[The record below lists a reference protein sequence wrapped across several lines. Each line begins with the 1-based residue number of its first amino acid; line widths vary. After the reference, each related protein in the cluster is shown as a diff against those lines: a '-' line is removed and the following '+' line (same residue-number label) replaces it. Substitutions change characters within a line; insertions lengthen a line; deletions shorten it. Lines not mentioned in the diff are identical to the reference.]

1 MVLLSAELLCIS
13 LVLLFTCHAFL
24 GLLPLSQHHL
34 WPMGISGLP
43 ERIKHGEGTPP
54 DFVGKD
60 VHVDSLSMFY
70 GLIKIRSYRPFKK
83 ALKATNGEPLNMKS
97 PYAPIARR
105 IDSILSASMDK
116 ATTTLHWD
124 GQPSVEKSAERGRRQ
139 AALDREAH
147 RLETEISQVVASH
160 SRSVPSRLYKMCERL
175 FKPSQK
181 IFAAIQEELLALNWK
196 VCSCPFQA
204 DTHIGQI
211 CRTYSSPDEF
221 EVVSRD
227 CDLIAYTSIPRL
239 TMPVGRDHHLLT
251 FSKLDLLNDLE
262 LQSDPH
268 LLLAC
273 ILTKNDYSDGIPN
286 VGIWKN
292 SRIVAKILI
301 DPGLPADEA
310 MEAAIK
316 EYLKEF
322 GADHGKTLEDYKH
335 ALTAFVEFEE
345 HGSSNAT
352 PSSQIHDRVGQFLA
366 MLDEHKKAVHSR
378 NPPRRTQHIPE
389 HPQPP
394 EPSQPPQPEA
404 HSLKSPNTNGDR
416 YSPHTVKDISK
427 ASKVQEVLLG
437 NMSIAK
443 PRAPKAQKAAAAPK
457 NTSTTGTA
465 STNEIKLGKDTEGD
479 GASPLKTLYEK
490 AFQTTTLTL
499 GCLTGCMRRATEL
512 GDSAK
517 DVAGCLE
524 TAADVLTTTRTITYW
539 CLEHLVVGNL
549 LKEAERVQEAQH
561 ELSLDPQTEASEHP
575 QAEANPEQQAQNGST
590 QTVASADQQPGSP
603 LDLLLDR
610 QHGETVVRNLIALVL
625 NGKIDGKGR
634 KPTHPE
640 ATQARELAQSVYES
654 MKKLYQDHT
663 SQDWKP
669 TNGTAKLP
677 LSIPQGELAREMHTT
692 IRTHFARLPGV
703 IVAKMEKLG
712 FKDIPQL
719 KPDLQR
725 VADGQ
730 KENPEVIIDTEDK
743 DKAIKFDKGH
753 IKTWWD
759 QFQKLP
765 SSSSTHLLPFIWLRE
780 RVRVTFRDCRDIYPL
795 EHMKG
800 QTSYGRTTT
809 TMNVVT
815 ETSPETHGHDAL
827 REYLLSFYGYLR
839 QKKQWKSEDSSSSA
853 PPVPPPLPERPQP
866 FDEGDQIRKYV
877 MSNMITT
884 DGLQL
889 HAVAYDLRKPHQTS
903 NARVGI
909 QDLSKAF
916 PDRDT
921 IKEVFGELSK
931 TTVVGCD
938 PGEIVTAA
946 FCAVDP
952 QKPNQVQ
959 NLSIRRAALY
969 APVFAYRDALGRRK
983 EEAEIDEIEQALPNR
998 TYQSTKEFEER
1009 LAGTLESVET
1019 LRNFYGSSDMKKLNW
1034 ERSKARRTEFDWATH
1049 GALSMVNDKDQG
1061 LFVMGNARFNTH
1073 QSLAT
1078 LHESFKGHF
1087 YQQATRQGY
1096 HVVSTDEYCT
1106 SSKCPTCAERGRD
1119 VRVAKPTARSCRMH
1133 PLLENYVLLHKSRS
1147 LLSGLSD

>member
-1 MVLLSAELLCIS
+1 
-13 LVLLFTCHAFL
+13 
-24 GLLPLSQHHL
+24 
-34 WPMGISGLP
+34 
-43 ERIKHGEGTPP
+43 
-54 DFVGKD
+54 
-60 VHVDSLSMFY
+60 
-70 GLIKIRSYRPFKK
+70 
-83 ALKATNGEPLNMKS
+83 
-97 PYAPIARR
+97 
-105 IDSILSASMDK
+105 
-116 ATTTLHWD
+116 
-124 GQPSVEKSAERGRRQ
+124 
-139 AALDREAH
+139 
-147 RLETEISQVVASH
+147 
-160 SRSVPSRLYKMCERL
+160 
-175 FKPSQK
+175 
-181 IFAAIQEELLALNWK
+181 
-196 VCSCPFQA
+196 
-204 DTHIGQI
+204 
-211 CRTYSSPDEF
+211 
-221 EVVSRD
+221 
-227 CDLIAYTSIPRL
+227 
-239 TMPVGRDHHLLT
+239 
-251 FSKLDLLNDLE
+251 
-262 LQSDPH
+262 
-268 LLLAC
+268 
-273 ILTKNDYSDGIPN
+273 
-286 VGIWKN
+286 
-292 SRIVAKILI
+292 
-301 DPGLPADEA
+301 

-345 HGSSNAT
+345 HGSPNAT
-352 PSSQIHDRVGQFLA
+352 PSSQIHDRVGQFLT

-378 NPPRRTQHIPE
+378 NPQRRTQHIPE
-389 HPQPP
+389 PPQPPEHPQPP
-394 EPSQPPQPEA
+394 QPSQPPSPRRKRRRRHRNRDRRRGRRRERRA
-404 HSLKSPNTNGDR
+404 KWSRSKLKSPNTNGDR

-443 PRAPKAQKAAAAPK
+443 PRAPKAQKAPMASK
-457 NTSTTGTA
+457 KTSSTTA

-490 AFQTTTLTL
+490 TFQTTTLTL

-512 GDSAK
+512 GENAK
-517 DVAGCLE
+517 DVADCLE

-549 LKEAERVQEAQH
+549 LKEAERVQQAQH

-575 QAEANPEQQAQNGST
+575 QAEANSEQQAQNGST
-590 QTVASADQQPGSP
+590 QKAASADQQPGSP

-610 QHGETVVRNLIALVL
+610 QHGETVIRNLIALVL
-625 NGKIDGKGR
+625 NGKIDGRGR

-669 TNGTAKLP
+669 TNSTAKLP
-677 LSIPQGELAREMHTT
+677 LSIPQGELAREMHTA

-703 IVAKMEKLG
+703 VVAKMEKLG

-719 KPDLQR
+719 KPELQR
-725 VADGQ
+725 VADDQ
-730 KENPEVIIDTEDK
+730 KEEPEVIIDTEDK
-743 DKAIKFDKGH
+743 DKAIKFDKDH

-765 SSSSTHLLPFIWLRE
+765 SSSRPIFCPSSGYGSAFALLSETAVISILWNVRQIKRIMEKVCSRE
-780 RVRVTFRDCRDIYPL
+780 DADDMAKHRYGEFFHTLFVGDPD
-795 EHMKG
+795 MKG

-827 REYLLSFYGYLR
+827 RDYLLGFYGYLR
-839 QKKQWKSEDSSSSA
+839 QKKQWTSGDSTSSA
-853 PPVPPPLPERPQP
+853 PPVPPPLPKRPQP

-884 DGLQL
+884 NGLQL

-909 QDLSKAF
+909 QDISKAF

-921 IKEVFGELSK
+921 IEEVFGELSK

-938 PGEIVTAA
+938 PGEMVTAA

-952 QKPNQVQ
+952 QTPKQVQ
-959 NLSIRRAALY
+959 NLSIKRAALY
-969 APVFAYRDALGRRK
+969 APVFAYRDELGRRK
-983 EEAEIDEIEQALPNR
+983 EEAEIDEIEQALPAR
-998 TYQSTKEFEER
+998 TYQSTKELEER

-1034 ERSKARRTEFDWATH
+1034 SV
-1049 GALSMVNDKDQG
+1049 ALFADH
-1061 LFVMGNARFNTH
+1061 T
-1073 QSLAT
+1073 
-1078 LHESFKGHF
+1078 
-1087 YQQATRQGY
+1087 
-1096 HVVSTDEYCT
+1096 
-1106 SSKCPTCAERGRD
+1106 
-1119 VRVAKPTARSCRMH
+1119 
-1133 PLLENYVLLHKSRS
+1133 
-1147 LLSGLSD
+1147 